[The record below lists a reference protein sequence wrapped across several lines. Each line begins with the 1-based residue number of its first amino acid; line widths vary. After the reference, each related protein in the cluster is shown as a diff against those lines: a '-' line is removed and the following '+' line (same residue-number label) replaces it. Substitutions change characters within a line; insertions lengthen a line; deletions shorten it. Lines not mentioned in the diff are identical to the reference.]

1 MGITELRQVGGILD
15 VADETSMDAQ
25 EKRADDLVRYGTI
38 SPEDI
43 AHARTVQRNCN
54 ASLDR
59 ILLTEGLASRQSL
72 LDVHAKSGKTRRL
85 TADELRCLPFVQTDL
100 EPSLLLT
107 HAVMPI
113 VDRDGAPA
121 LVVEDPSVLSKM
133 GS

>member
-1 MGITELRQVGGILD
+1 MGITELRQVGGILGD
-15 VADETSMDAQ
+15 VDETSTDAQ
-25 EKRADDLVRYGTI
+25 DKRAGDLVRYGAI
-38 SPEDI
+38 SPDDI

-85 TADELRCLPFVQTDL
+85 TADELRRLPFVQTSL

-113 VDRDGAPA
+113 VDRDG
-121 LVVEDPSVLSKM
+121 
-133 GS
+133 